1 MLNKF
6 YKISIIFSLLLIFI
20 SIPAYAKVVES
31 VVPVTY
37 SVSEH
42 SRYDLKVNV
51 SGDGTVYDGT
61 KRIRNGSVVHQLK
74 VSEEKK
80 FKIIPDRGSHIKQI
94 TWKYGDTDL
103 SRYYEIKD
111 LENGKELT
119 LKGIS
124 TDSELTIEFEGNNN
138 EHDNSGNNESD
149 NSGTNEDADSP
160 KTGDKGILI
169 WAMLLISSFVMM
181 ITFKVVD
188 SKKTYKKK

>member
-6 YKISIIFSLLLIFI
+6 YKIPIIFSLLLIFI

-42 SRYDLKVNV
+42 SRYDLKINV

-61 KRIRNGSVVHQLK
+61 KRLRNGSVVHQLK

-80 FKIIPDRGSHIKQI
+80 FKIIPDRGSNIKQI
-94 TWKYGDTDL
+94 TWKHGDTDL

-119 LKGIS
+119 LKGVS
-124 TDSELTIEFEGNNN
+124 TDSELTVEFE
-138 EHDNSGNNESD
+138 SKNNESG
-149 NSGTNEDADSP
+149 NSGTNEDGDSP

-169 WAMLLISSFVMM
+169 WATLLISSFIMM

>member
-6 YKISIIFSLLLIFI
+6 YKIPIIFSLLLIFT

-42 SRYDLKVNV
+42 SRYDLKINV

-80 FKIIPDRGSHIKQI
+80 FKIIPDRGSQIKQI
-94 TWKYGDTDL
+94 TWKHGDTDL

-111 LENGKELT
+111 VEKGKELT

-124 TDSELTIEFEGNNN
+124 TDSELTIEFE
-138 EHDNSGNNESD
+138 SKNNESD
-149 NSGTNEDADSP
+149 NSGTNEDGDSP

-169 WAMLLISSFVMM
+169 WAILLISSFIMM